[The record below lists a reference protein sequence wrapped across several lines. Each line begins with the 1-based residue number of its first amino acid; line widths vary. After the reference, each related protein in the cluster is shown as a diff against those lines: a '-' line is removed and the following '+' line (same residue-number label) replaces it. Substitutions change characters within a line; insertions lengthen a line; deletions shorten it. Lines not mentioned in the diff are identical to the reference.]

1 MGIIDDLL
9 AACAVQASWMA
20 NSVYA
25 WQANPTIPK
34 SQYKG
39 TCVTY
44 VACVLQRIG
53 VLQSGQ
59 CIWHNSRGVVTGA
72 NDQMLVIYPNNKTLS
87 QIKNDLQAGDIIM
100 DGSGSDMQQGSHIF
114 IITGAWNGN
123 KPYVWDNHSAQQ
135 HLGAYAYSRD
145 RHIIA
150 VVRLGGV
157 AFVPRL
163 TSDGMQGNP
172 YWYSRNPFY
181 LAGYGLPN
189 CTCYAFG

>member
-1 MGIIDDLL
+1 MALYDDLMD
-9 AACAVQASWMA
+9 ACSAQATWMR
-20 NSVYA
+20 NSSYG
-25 WQANPTIPK
+25 WQSNPTIAK
-34 SQYKG
+34 SYYKG

-53 VLQSGQ
+53 ILQPGQ
-59 CIWHNSRGVVTGA
+59 YIWHNSRGAVTGA
-72 NDQMLVIYPNNKTLS
+72 NSQMLVIYPDNKILS
-87 QIKNDLQAGDIIM
+87 QIAGELQPGDIIM
-100 DGSGSDMQQGSHIF
+100 DGSGSDMGSGSHIF
-114 IITGAWNGN
+114 IITGNWINSH
-123 KPYVWDNHSAQQ
+123 PIIWDNHSGQDNR
-135 HLGAYAYSRD
+135 GAYEYTRN

-150 VVRLGGV
+150 IVRLGGV

-163 TSDGMQGNP
+163 TRDGMQGNP